1 MKTKKILLGVT
12 VFLAGAYVQ
21 KKCGIIEVLTKK
33 AKDAF
38 EYAKDYIKK
47 SCKNAET
54 ESSEEEAQK

>member
-1 MKTKKILLGVT
+1 MKTKKILLGV

-21 KKCGIIEVLTKK
+21 KKCGIIEVLTEK
-33 AKDAF
+33 ANAAF

-47 SCKNAET
+47 SCKNAKT